1 MKGCRN
7 ILVHEYGH
15 VLDEIIFERV
25 STRLGDFVEFR
36 RQVLHAMPRE

>member
-1 MKGCRN
+1 MTGCHN

-15 VLDEIIFERV
+15 VLDEIIFETV